1 MSVHRNRAE
10 YPSPCGFHSAGR
22 ERASPGTAPMLA
34 TGISPNVVSAPS
46 SARAVLEAYW
56 QIYYIRVLAQSASG
70 GIGSSRCGEVHL
82 SMGVFEI
89 LLGGKHASELVKT
102 EASNVTSAQAFF
114 LLLI

>member
-1 MSVHRNRAE
+1 MF
-10 YPSPCGFHSAGR
+10 YSALSTS
-22 ERASPGTAPMLA
+22 ASADRTAFYDPRPEGTPPYHNKSANM
-34 TGISPNVVSAPS
+34 VSAPS